1 MRVLVKDEDEP
12 SGYHYVEPELHIG
25 EGGKLKGNKHDNLL
39 VCATGDDV
47 IVGKLGNDILHGED
61 ISKTVWL
68 AGNDR
73 LFGGG
78 SNDLLY
84 GGSGNDT
91 LYGGQS
97 ADIFVLEKFDG
108 SNLGDQIMDF
118 EIGTDQIRVQAD
130 WVKDGWISLDFTP
143 DANNKTVDVKITLA
157 KRFEAG
163 ELSDYIEKYDA
174 LLLDF
179 DPSVNKITLRDV
191 NYEESDIVE
200 LLTSPVEEG
209 NILFDIV

>member
-108 SNLGDQIMDF
+108 SNLGD
-118 EIGTDQIRVQAD
+118 
-130 WVKDGWISLDFTP
+130 
-143 DANNKTVDVKITLA
+143 
-157 KRFEAG
+157 
-163 ELSDYIEKYDA
+163 
-174 LLLDF
+174 
-179 DPSVNKITLRDV
+179 
-191 NYEESDIVE
+191 
-200 LLTSPVEEG
+200 
-209 NILFDIV
+209 